1 MDPSKPNDPSVDQSQ
16 PIPRSRPGNDEILE
30 GEIIDRGV
38 PIGRPRTAPPPSAPP
53 PPPRKRPSAR
63 RTVLLVL
70 AAVAALVC
78 LGGSLT
84 AYVLYDKATEPDRG
98 SPTATLRQY
107 LDARFNKRDVTRA
120 NVFACS
126 IPDLSAVDKALEDVE
141 QLETKFSIAITMF
154 TSNMAVT
161 TQAGDSAT
169 VRVRINLEIPEDGSR
184 RSIKAQEWQFGTVR
198 SSSWRVCSA
207 TKLS

>member
-16 PIPRSRPGNDEILE
+16 PIPRSRPGNDEVLE

-38 PIGRPRTAPPPSAPP
+38 PIGRQRTTPPPSAPP
-53 PPPRKRPSAR
+53 TPPRTRPSTR

-84 AYVLYDKATEPDRG
+84 AYVLYDKATTPDRSTPEG
-98 SPTATLRQY
+98 VIEQYVDVKFNVRDDHRARLFECPSADITAVSSTL
-107 LDARFNKRDVTRA
+107 NEV
-120 NVFACS
+120 
-126 IPDLSAVDKALEDVE
+126 KALEARYS
-141 QLETKFSIAITMF
+141 T
-154 TSNMAVT
+154 
-161 TQAGDSAT
+161 SAT
-169 VRVRINLEIPEDGSR
+169 VRPGSFAVSVNGDEADVDGTLNIVVTESSGGQ
-184 RSIKAQEWQFGTVR
+184 SITEQR
-198 SSSWRVCSA
+198 WRFHLSKNRTWLLCKA

>member
-16 PIPRSRPGNDEILE
+16 PIPRSRPGNDEVIE
-30 GEIIDRGV
+30 GEVIDRGV
-38 PIGRPRTAPPPSAPP
+38 PIGRPRTAPPPSVPP
-53 PPPRKRPSAR
+53 VPPRNRPSTR

-70 AAVAALVC
+70 AAVTALVC

-84 AYVLYDKATEPDRG
+84 AYLMYSKAAEPDRG

-120 NVFACS
+120 NVFACAT
-126 IPDLSAVDKALEDVE
+126 PDLSTVDKALEDVE

-154 TSNMAVT
+154 TSNMVVT
-161 TQAGDSAT
+161 KQASDSAA
-169 VRVRINLEIPEDGSR
+169 VRVRINLEIPEHDSR
-184 RSIKAQEWQFGTVR
+184 KSIQAQEWQFGTVR
-198 SSSWRVCSA
+198 SSTWRVCSA